1 MTSFEIKVIPG
12 GDRELRVRASGVTS
26 VELMGDFTNW
36 KPVSL
41 RNAGLGW
48 WSIALPMTTGI
59 HELNVRL
66 NGGKWTVPP
75 GLMEKR
81 DEFGSSVGL
90 IVIR

>member
-12 GDRELRVRASGVTS
+12 GGRELRVRASGATS

-41 RNAGLGW
+41 RDTGLGW
-48 WSIALPMTTGI
+48 WSVALPITTGI

-66 NGGKWTVPP
+66 NGGQWTVPP
-75 GLMEKR
+75 GLMEKH